1 MKPGGV
7 VLAILGVLVI
17 TQVLGGQALERLKV
31 IG

>member
-1 MKPGGV
+1 VKPGGV